1 MNCPTDAKG
10 AVVWLYQKRQRYMIV
25 KAAYLFEMQS
35 KADAFSKILYFLIT
49 YDKMK
54 VKEVV

>member
-1 MNCPTDAKG
+1 
-10 AVVWLYQKRQRYMIV
+10 MIV